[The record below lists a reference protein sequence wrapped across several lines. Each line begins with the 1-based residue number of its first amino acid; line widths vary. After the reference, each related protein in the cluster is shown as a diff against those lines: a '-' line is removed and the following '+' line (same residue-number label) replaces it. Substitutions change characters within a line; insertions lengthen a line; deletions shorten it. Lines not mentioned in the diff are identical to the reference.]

1 MIYQPRLFTDKM
13 LGNEQKYIYG
23 WKNNSKRQTLYG
35 RICRVIAR
43 MKMNSAWVEFENGQQ
58 ECISRNAL
66 RKVNEIRKANSHDG
80 FMDE

>member
-1 MIYQPRLFTDKM
+1 MIRM
-13 LGNEQKYIYG
+13 SNEQKYIYG

-35 RICRVIAR
+35 RTCRVIAR

-66 RKVNEIRKANSHDG
+66 RKVKERRNGGKI
-80 FMDE
+80 